1 MPRIGTP
8 VSALEHVRRMRG
20 GTQSHLMRCSDKQYY
35 VVKFKNNP
43 QGIRILA
50 NELLASILAS
60 KLGLPVAETAIVD
73 VDAQL
78 IRHTEELVIQLE
90 HGRVPCRSGLCF
102 GSRYPCDPV
111 SDSSCL
117 PPAVDL
123 MPTDLLYKVSNITD
137 FVGMLVFDKWT
148 GNTDDRQSVFLR
160 HGQSSYRAWMIDHG
174 SCFNGMEWNFP
185 DRPRRGVYFRGLVY
199 DEIRELKAFDWWISR
214 IEQEMTESV
223 LASALEAIPPEW
235 YAYDECSILRLLNM
249 LDQRRTILRALIRAT
264 ATTLPKLFP
273 NWDPDGAR
281 PMTQSASAPNSTC
294 DHRSLQEARTGEMG
308 LKSVDYSC

>member
-8 VSALEHVRRMRG
+8 ISALEHVRRMRG

-73 VDAQL
+73 VDARL
-78 IRHTEELVIQLE
+78 IRYTQELVIQLE
-90 HGRVPCRSGLCF
+90 NSRVPCRSGLCF
-102 GSRYPCDPV
+102 GSRYPRGPV
-111 SDSSCL
+111 SDASCL

-160 HGQSSYRAWMIDHG
+160 QGQSSYRAWMIDHG

-185 DRPRRGVYFRGLVY
+185 DLPRRGVYFRGLVY

-223 LASALEAIPPEW
+223 LTSAFEAIPPEW
-235 YAYDECSILRLLNM
+235 YAYDESSILRLLDM
-249 LDQRRTILRALIRAT
+249 LDQRRTKLRALICAT
-264 ATTLPKLFP
+264 AMTLPKLFP
-273 NWDPDGAR
+273 NWNPDGAQS
-281 PMTQSASAPNSTC
+281 MTRSASASNSTFGQ
-294 DHRSLQEARTGEMG
+294 RSLQKA
-308 LKSVDYSC
+308 

>member
-1 MPRIGTP
+1 
-8 VSALEHVRRMRG
+8 
-20 GTQSHLMRCSDKQYY
+20 MRCSDKQYY

-50 NELLASILAS
+50 NELLDSILAS

-214 IEQEMTESV
+214 IEREMTESV
-223 LASALEAIPPEW
+223 LVSALEAIPPEW
-235 YAYDECSILRLLNM
+235 YAYDEPSILRLLNT
-249 LDQRRTILRALIRAT
+249 LGQRRTMLRALISAT
-264 ATTLPKLFP
+264 VTTLPKLFP
-273 NWDPDGAR
+273 NWNSDGTR
-281 PMTQSASAPNSTC
+281 PMVESASACNSTLSQ
-294 DHRSLQEARTGEMG
+294 SLLQGARTGVVGNTARARARSYRRE
-308 LKSVDYSC
+308 